1 MAGLEQS
8 AIASFGGGWTQMK
21 DDPMTIIETYL
32 DLVRSHLPGE
42 IAEEIISELSSYIV
56 EAAQEIGQ
64 GTITTHSAKMAVSKF
79 GAPSKVA
86 EEYRSSMLLESL
98 EAEET
103 HEAKQKRLIIPL
115 LKEIKRYE
123 YLTLVRFLIWLA
135 LFVVVVFL
143 VPIVVTPGHYAF
155 FDVFLEILVFAI
167 FGLILIKLYFRSRRY
182 LIKTFGHKSIFGR
195 RLRVETGVDA
205 LLAFSLIVL
214 MLSATVSLVR
224 DHTFYVH
231 VVRDHLSYTITGL
244 PIVIVMFAY
253 QLILILGLLIRGVA
267 DIYNLKT
274 SDQESTLKAIIASG
288 AFLTIGIGMKI
299 GIDVILIA
307 RSALLYSY
315 NPVLVILASFLALQI
330 ITSLMKLKEKE

>member
-1 MAGLEQS
+1 
-8 AIASFGGGWTQMK
+8 MK
-21 DDPMTIIETYL
+21 DDPMTIIEEYL

-42 IAEEIISELSSYIV
+42 IAEEIITELRSYIV

-64 GTITTHSAKMAVSKF
+64 GTITTQSAKMAVSRH
-79 GAPSKVA
+79 GAPSVVA

-98 EAEET
+98 ETEET
-103 HEAKQKRLIIPL
+103 HEAKQQRLITPL
-115 LKEIKRYE
+115 LKEIRRYE
-123 YLTLVRFLIWLA
+123 NLTLVRFLLWLA
-135 LFVVVVFL
+135 LFAVIVFL

-182 LIKTFGHKSIFGR
+182 IIKTFGHTSIFGR

-205 LLAFSLIVL
+205 LFAFSLIVL
-214 MLSATVSLVR
+214 MLSATVSFVR
-224 DHTFYVH
+224 ETSYYVH

-253 QLILILGLLIRGVA
+253 HLILIFGLFIRGAA
-267 DIYNLKT
+267 DIYHLKT
-274 SDQESTLKAIIASG
+274 PDQESTLKAIITSDV
-288 AFLTIGIGMKI
+288 FLTVGIGMKI
-299 GIDVILIA
+299 GVDVVFIA
-307 RSALLYSY
+307 KSALLYSY